1 MKIILTES
9 QVNNLVVIL
18 KEQDIDVNQV
28 KATSPN
34 LTKAMTGLYDMVS
47 KMKDDTPTS
56 AVSKVNTDSLKDITT
71 KYVGNSGSSTLL
83 YPLRR
88 VGRISGGF
96 GEGRSTHSHK
106 GVDIA
111 TPSGSEVL
119 CPADGIVEE
128 ALDTTPNGCGGM
140 VKINHGS
147 LFTKFCHLKQWSVS
161 NGQTVKKGQV
171 IGYSGGARTDQYHG
185 SSTGPHLHY
194 EILDSSGLAMNPST
208 AANDPNLA

>member
-9 QVNNLVVIL
+9 QIKNLVFSL
-18 KEQDIDVNQV
+18 NEEDVDTNQI
-28 KATSPN
+28 KAMSPN

-47 KMKDDTPTS
+47 KMKDNSPTS
-56 AVSKVNTDSLKDITT
+56 DMSKVNTDNLKDITT
-71 KYVGNSGSSTLL
+71 KYVGNDGSSTLS

-96 GEGRSTHSHK
+96 GEDRTTHSHK

-140 VKINHGS
+140 VKINHGN
-147 LFTKFCHLKQWSVS
+147 LFTKFCHLKQWLVS

-194 EILDSSGLAMNPST
+194 EILDSTGLAVKPSI
-208 AANDPNLA
+208 AANDPNLG

>member
-9 QVNNLVVIL
+9 QVKNLVFTLNEEDV
-18 KEQDIDVNQV
+18 DINQV
-28 KATSPN
+28 KSMTPN

-56 AVSKVNTDSLKDITT
+56 AVSKVNTDSLKDITQKFIGST
-71 KYVGNSGSSTLL
+71 SGSGML
-83 YPLRR
+83 YPLRS

-111 TPSGSEVL
+111 APSGSEVL
-119 CPADGIVEE
+119 CPADGVVEQ

-140 VKINHGS
+140 VKINHGNVI
-147 LFTKFCHLKQWSVS
+147 TKFCHLKRWVVS
-161 NGQTVKKGQV
+161 NGQQVKKGEI
-171 IGYSGGARTDQYHG
+171 IGYSGGGRTDQFHG
-185 SSTGPHLHY
+185 TSSGPHLHY